1 MLPIVHQPDH
11 HQHQGQYQNPEKEN
25 KRALSIVTVG
35 EMEKTSKCQRL

>member
-25 KRALSIVTVG
+25 KRALIITCMICYTEIHV
-35 EMEKTSKCQRL
+35 KL